1 MENFKI
7 AYSDLR
13 NADAAVKSIKEQ
25 LSGVDACMVL
35 YFASP
40 LYPAATISKE
50 MADAFAGIR
59 TVGCTTAGEMVSCK
73 MGQNTIVAMAWHK
86 ASLKHLDIEILE
98 NISTGMEEVVANAFQ
113 SFEKSLGKPMG
124 ELNPAQYVGV
134 VMVDGLSGCEEKLN
148 DQLGNHTNVP
158 FVGGS
163 AGDNF
168 MFKTTWL
175 FADGKAYTDAAIL
188 LLMEPANGYEIL
200 KTQSFTTTNK
210 KLTPTKVD
218 EKRRMVIEFNGR
230 PATEVYAEVLGISVN
245 DLEKTL
251 GKYPVG
257 LVFDEQNFFVRSPM
271 KIEGTSVVFYCS
283 VKEGLELTVLH
294 SGDIV
299 EGTRADLL
307 KTAQN
312 CGGLKA
318 VVDFCCCL
326 RTLELTQN
334 NALQNYSEIFENIP
348 AIGFATYGESY
359 IGHINQTS
367 TMLLLK

>member
-1 MENFKI
+1 
-7 AYSDLR
+7 
-13 NADAAVKSIKEQ
+13 
-25 LSGVDACMVL
+25 
-35 YFASP
+35 
-40 LYPAATISKE
+40 
-50 MADAFAGIR
+50 
-59 TVGCTTAGEMVSCK
+59 
-73 MGQNTIVAMAWHK
+73 
-86 ASLKHLDIEILE
+86 
-98 NISTGMEEVVANAFQ
+98 
-113 SFEKSLGKPMG
+113 
-124 ELNPAQYVGV
+124 
-134 VMVDGLSGCEEKLN
+134 MVDGLSGCEEKLN

-326 RTLELTQN
+326 RTLELTQKN
-334 NALQNYSEIFENIP
+334 ELQDYSEIFENLP